1 MGIVLSM
8 LVAVTSV
15 LPAQLPPIIANITQ
29 PQPVLSNVDAVRHIE
44 FDLDIAT
51 FTRQRSSLRRL
62 YPTLDWTTDG
72 CSAPV
77 VGSEGRSFNFRSA
90 CNRHD
95 FGYRNFKNLGLFDT
109 STRTL
114 IDEQLY
120 RDMNTYCDSQRRTL
134 KVRCIAWSE
143 IFYTMV
149 RAAGGP

>member
-15 LPAQLPPIIANITQ
+15 MPAYLPPVATTIALPN
-29 PQPVLSNVDAVRHIE
+29 PVLSNVDAVRHIE

-51 FTRQRSSLRRL
+51 FTRQRSALRRQ
-62 YPTLDWTTDG
+62 YPTLDWSNDG
-72 CSAPV
+72 CSAPI

-90 CNRHD
+90 CDRHD
-95 FGYRNFKNLGLFDT
+95 FGYRNFKALGLFDT

-114 IDEQLY
+114 IDEQLH
-120 RDMNTYCDSQRRTL
+120 RDMNTSCDSQRRTL

>member
-15 LPAQLPPIIANITQ
+15 LPAQLPPIVGTITQ
-29 PQPVLSNVDAVRHIE
+29 PNSVLSTVEAVRHIE

-51 FTRQRSSLRRL
+51 FTRQRFSLRRQ
-62 YPTLDWTTDG
+62 YPTLDWTSDG
-72 CSAPV
+72 CSAPI
-77 VGSEGRSFNFRSA
+77 VGSQGRSFNFRSA

-114 IDEQLY
+114 IDEQLH
-120 RDMNTYCDSQRRTL
+120 RDMNTYCDSQRRTF

-149 RAAGGP
+149 

>member
-15 LPAQLPPIIANITQ
+15 LPAQLPPVVGTITQ
-29 PQPVLSNVDAVRHIE
+29 PNSVLSTVEAVRHIE

-51 FTRQRSSLRRL
+51 FTRQRFLLRRQ
-62 YPTLDWTTDG
+62 YPTLDWTSDG
-72 CSAPV
+72 CSAPI
-77 VGSEGRSFNFRSA
+77 VGSQGRSFNFRSA

-114 IDEQLY
+114 IDEQLH
-120 RDMNTYCDSQRRTL
+120 RDMNTYCDSQRRTF

>member
-1 MGIVLSM
+1 MGIMLSM

-15 LPAQLPPIIANITQ
+15 LPAQLPLDIP
-29 PQPVLSNVDAVRHIE
+29 PVPVLSNVDAVRHIE
-44 FDLDIAT
+44 FDLDIAS
-51 FTRQRSSLRRL
+51 FARQRFSMRRQ

-72 CSAPV
+72 CSAPI
-77 VGSEGRSFNFRSA
+77 VGSEGRSFNFRTA
-90 CNRHD
+90 CDRHD
-95 FGYRNFKNLGLFDT
+95 FGYRNFKALGLFDT

-114 IDEQLY
+114 IDEQLH
-120 RDMNTYCDSQRRTL
+120 RDMNTSCDSQRRTL

>member
-15 LPAQLPPIIANITQ
+15 LPAQLPPIVGIITQ
-29 PQPVLSNVDAVRHIE
+29 PIPVLSNVDAVRHIE

-51 FTRQRSSLRRL
+51 FSRQRFSLRRQ

-72 CSAPV
+72 CSAPI
-77 VGSEGRSFNFRSA
+77 VGSEGRSFNFRTA
-90 CNRHD
+90 CDRHD
-95 FGYRNFKNLGLFDT
+95 FGYRNFKILGLFDT

-114 IDEQLY
+114 IDEQLH
-120 RDMNTYCDSQRRTL
+120 RDMNTYCDSQRRTF

>member
-15 LPAQLPPIIANITQ
+15 LPAQLPPVALAITQ
-29 PQPVLSNVDAVRHIE
+29 PNPALSNVDAVRHIE
-44 FDLDIAT
+44 FDLEIVT
-51 FTRQRSSLRRL
+51 FTRQRFSLRRQ
-62 YPTLDWTTDG
+62 YPALDWTTDG
-72 CSAPV
+72 CSAPI
-77 VGSEGRSFNFRSA
+77 VGSEGKSFNFRSA
-90 CNRHD
+90 CDRHD

-109 STRTL
+109 TTRTL
-114 IDEQLY
+114 IDEQLH
-120 RDMNTYCDSQRRTL
+120 RDMNRACDSQRRTF

>member
-15 LPAQLPPIIANITQ
+15 LPAQLPPVVGTITQ
-29 PQPVLSNVDAVRHIE
+29 PNPVLSTVEAVRHIE

-51 FTRQRSSLRRL
+51 FTRQRFLLRRQ
-62 YPTLDWTTDG
+62 YPTLDWTSDG
-72 CSAPV
+72 CSAPI
-77 VGSEGRSFNFRSA
+77 VGSQGRSFNFRSA

-95 FGYRNFKNLGLFDT
+95 FGYRNFKNLGLFNT
-109 STRTL
+109 STLTL
-114 IDEQLY
+114 IDEQLH
-120 RDMNTYCDSQRRTL
+120 RDMNTYCDSQRRTF

>member
-1 MGIVLSM
+1 MGIGLSM

-15 LPAQLPPIIANITQ
+15 LPAQLPPVVGTITQ
-29 PQPVLSNVDAVRHIE
+29 PNPVLSTVDVVRHIE
-44 FDLDIAT
+44 FGLDIAT
-51 FTRQRSSLRRL
+51 FTRRRFALRRQ
-62 YPTLDWTTDG
+62 YPTLDWTSDG
-72 CSAPV
+72 CSAPI
-77 VGSEGRSFNFRSA
+77 VGSKGRSFNFRSA

-114 IDEQLY
+114 IDEQLH
-120 RDMNTYCDSQRRTL
+120 RDMNTFCDSQRRTF

>member
-15 LPAQLPPIIANITQ
+15 MSAQLPPVVVTSTQ
-29 PQPVLSNVDAVRHIE
+29 PNPVLSNVDAVRYIE

-51 FTRQRSSLRRL
+51 FTRQRFALRRQ

-72 CSAPV
+72 CSAPI
-77 VGSEGRSFNFRSA
+77 VGSEGRSFNFRTA
-90 CNRHD
+90 CDRHD
-95 FGYRNFKNLGLFDT
+95 FGYRNFKNLGIFDT

-114 IDEQLY
+114 IDEQLH
-120 RDMNTYCDSQRRTL
+120 RDMNTYCDSQRRTF
-134 KVRCIAWSE
+134 KVRCVAWSE

>member
-1 MGIVLSM
+1 MSIVLSM

-15 LPAQLPPIIANITQ
+15 LPAQLPPIVVTITQ
-29 PQPVLSNVDAVRHIE
+29 PNSALSTIEAVRHIE
-44 FDLDIAT
+44 FDLDITT
-51 FTRQRSSLRRL
+51 FARQRSSLRRQ

-72 CSAPV
+72 CSAPI
-77 VGSEGRSFNFRSA
+77 VGSEGKSFNFRSA
-90 CNRHD
+90 CDRHD

-114 IDEQLY
+114 IDEQLH
-120 RDMNTYCDSQRRTL
+120 RDMNTYCDSQRRTF

-143 IFYTMV
+143 LFYTMV

>member
-109 STRTL
+109 TTRTL
-114 IDEQLY
+114 IDEQLR
-120 RDMNTYCDSQRRTL
+120 RDMNTYCDSQRRTF

>member
-1 MGIVLSM
+1 MGIVLNM

-15 LPAQLPPIIANITQ
+15 LPAQLPPVVVTIAQ
-29 PQPVLSNVDAVRHIE
+29 PHPVLPTVDAVRHIE

-62 YPTLDWTTDG
+62 YPSLDWTTDG
-72 CSAPV
+72 CSAPI
-77 VGSEGRSFNFRSA
+77 VGSEGRSFIFRSA

-95 FGYRNFKNLGLFDT
+95 FGYRNFKALGLFDT

-120 RDMNTYCDSQRRTL
+120 RDMNRACDSQRRTF

>member
-95 FGYRNFKNLGLFDT
+95 FGYRNFKHLGLFDT
-109 STRTL
+109 TTRTL
-114 IDEQLY
+114 IDEQLR
-120 RDMNTYCDSQRRTL
+120 RDMNTYCDSQRRTF
-134 KVRCIAWSE
+134 KVRCVAWSE

>member
-1 MGIVLSM
+1 MSIVLSM

-15 LPAQLPPIIANITQ
+15 LPAQLPPIVVTITQ
-29 PQPVLSNVDAVRHIE
+29 PNSALSTIEAVRHIE
-44 FDLDIAT
+44 FDLDIVT
-51 FTRQRSSLRRL
+51 FTRQRFALRRQ

-72 CSAPV
+72 CSAPI
-77 VGSEGRSFNFRSA
+77 VGSEGKSFNFRSA
-90 CNRHD
+90 CDRHD

-114 IDEQLY
+114 IDEQLH
-120 RDMNTYCDSQRRTL
+120 RDMNTYCDSQRRTF

-143 IFYTMV
+143 LFYTMV

>member
-15 LPAQLPPIIANITQ
+15 LPAQLPLDAP
-29 PQPVLSNVDAVRHIE
+29 PVPVLSNVDAVRHIE
-44 FDLDIAT
+44 FDLDITT
-51 FTRQRSSLRRL
+51 FARQRFSLRRQ
-62 YPTLDWTTDG
+62 YPNLDWSHDG
-72 CSAPV
+72 CSAPI
-77 VGSEGRSFNFRSA
+77 VGSEGRSFNFRTA
-90 CNRHD
+90 CDRHD
-95 FGYRNFKNLGLFDT
+95 FGYRNFKSLGLFDT

-114 IDEQLY
+114 IDEQLH
-120 RDMNTYCDSQRRTL
+120 RDMNRACDSQRRTF

>member
-15 LPAQLPPIIANITQ
+15 LPAQLPPIVGTITQ
-29 PQPVLSNVDAVRHIE
+29 PNSVLSTVEAVRHIE

-51 FTRQRSSLRRL
+51 FTRQRFLLRRQ
-62 YPTLDWTTDG
+62 YPTLDWTSDG
-72 CSAPV
+72 CSAPI
-77 VGSEGRSFNFRSA
+77 VGSQGRSFNFRSA

-114 IDEQLY
+114 IDEQLN
-120 RDMNTYCDSQRRTL
+120 RDMNTYCDSQRRTF

>member
-15 LPAQLPPIIANITQ
+15 LPAQLPPDAATITQ
-29 PQPVLSNVDAVRHIE
+29 PIPVLSNIDAVRHVQ
-44 FDLDIAT
+44 FDLDITT
-51 FTRQRSSLRRL
+51 FARQRFALRRQ
-62 YPTLDWTTDG
+62 YPTLDWSNDG
-72 CSAPV
+72 CSAPI
-77 VGSEGRSFNFRSA
+77 VGSEGRSFNFRAA
-90 CNRHD
+90 CDRHD

-114 IDEQLY
+114 IDEQLH
-120 RDMNTYCDSQRRTL
+120 RDMNNYCDSQRRTF

>member
-15 LPAQLPPIIANITQ
+15 LPAQLPPIVGTITQ
-29 PQPVLSNVDAVRHIE
+29 LVPVLSNVDAVRHIE
-44 FDLDIAT
+44 FNLDINT
-51 FTRQRSSLRRL
+51 FARQRSSLRRQ

-72 CSAPV
+72 CSAPI
-77 VGSEGRSFNFRSA
+77 VGSEGRSFNFRTA

-95 FGYRNFKNLGLFDT
+95 FGYRNFKALGLFDT

-114 IDEQLY
+114 VDEQLH
-120 RDMNTYCDSQRRTL
+120 RDMNTYCSSQRRSF

>member
-15 LPAQLPPIIANITQ
+15 LPAQLPPVALVPTQ
-29 PQPVLSNVDAVRHIE
+29 PIPVLSHIDVVRHIQ
-44 FDLDIAT
+44 FDLDITT
-51 FTRQRSSLRRL
+51 FKRQRFALRRQ
-62 YPTLDWTTDG
+62 YPALDWSNDG
-72 CSAPV
+72 CSAPI
-77 VGSEGRSFNFRSA
+77 VGSEGRSFNFRTA

-95 FGYRNFKNLGLFDT
+95 FGYRNFKALGLFDT

-114 IDEQLY
+114 VDEQLH
-120 RDMNTYCDSQRRTL
+120 RDMNTYCSSQRRSF

>member
-15 LPAQLPPIIANITQ
+15 LPAQLPLYTP
-29 PQPVLSNVDAVRHIE
+29 PVPVLSNVDAVRHIE

-51 FTRQRSSLRRL
+51 FSRQRFSLRRQ
-62 YPTLDWTTDG
+62 YPALDWTTDG
-72 CSAPV
+72 CSAPI
-77 VGSEGRSFNFRSA
+77 VGSEGRSFNFRTA
-90 CNRHD
+90 CDRHD
-95 FGYRNFKNLGLFDT
+95 FGYRNFKALGLFDT

-114 IDEQLY
+114 IDEQLH
-120 RDMNTYCDSQRRTL
+120 RDMNRACDSQRRTF

-143 IFYTMV
+143 VFYTLV

>member
-15 LPAQLPPIIANITQ
+15 LPAQLPPIVASITQ
-29 PQPVLSNVDAVRHIE
+29 PQPVLSAVDAVRHIE

-109 STRTL
+109 TTRTL
-114 IDEQLY
+114 IDEQLR
-120 RDMNTYCDSQRRTL
+120 RDMNTYCDSQRRTF

>member
-15 LPAQLPPIIANITQ
+15 LPAQLPPVALTS
-29 PQPVLSNVDAVRHIE
+29 PQPHSVMSIIDAVRHIE
-44 FDLDIAT
+44 FDLDITSFA
-51 FTRQRSSLRRL
+51 RQRFSLRRQ

-72 CSAPV
+72 CSAPI
-77 VGSEGRSFNFRSA
+77 VGSEGRSFNFRTA
-90 CNRHD
+90 CDRHD
-95 FGYRNFKNLGLFDT
+95 FVYRKFKNLGLFDT

-114 IDEQLY
+114 IDEQLH
-120 RDMNTYCDSQRRTL
+120 RDMNRSCDSQRRTF

-143 IFYTMV
+143 VFYTMV